1 MYYNTSNWI
10 IIHFFMS
17 TPIKKQSI
25 KDIDL
30 DITHY
35 DTDELLAMLNLRD
48 PSEDDIINATNRLIN
63 KANADRLPK
72 VADFFQQAQDTL
84 LDELDKQDPPQ
95 ADLVPAAQQ
104 EDPAAQQ
111 EDPDQE
117 DADQQEDPDQEDQD
131 QQEDPDADP
140 APEDDAMDD
149 PKSSSNQLG
158 QWWRNEYLKQADKV
172 QADKTTDRKNK
183 IQVLQGNRHMPTKRE
198 KLGVNETYQV
208 PVAQGTLN
216 PNLKNTINRLVNIDS
231 QYRQII
237 TPNSE
242 NPLGPASPTNYT
254 LDLTENL
261 TNVLSIKL
269 NSIQIP
275 FSWYAIDI
283 TSGTNVLFYRQMG
296 VTTPYTPF
304 TITPGNYTPAQ
315 LQAYMNPT
323 TPSTFSSIFNTS
335 FNAVDGKMTITNV
348 SATPYTILFFDP
360 TYRIPYTALPG
371 MNAQEINDAIAASK
385 VNSNLGWLMG
395 YRGTNQV
402 PVVPNKLIYDFPI
415 NFNIWVAG
423 GNGTGTNPLAYSL
436 NGIDWTASAN
446 GNTIFGQCESVAWNG
461 RMWVAGGSGINTIA
475 YSYDGKTWNP
485 SANGNS
491 LFSICTTVAWN
502 GFMWV
507 AGGNGTNPLAYSLN
521 GIDWTA
527 SANGAAIF
535 GTVCN
540 SVAWNG
546 SMWVACGNAG
556 AGLNVLGR
564 SSDGTNW
571 TASANGNL
579 MFTLYAHTVAWNGT
593 NRWVAGGAGTQTLAY
608 SPDGNTW
615 TASANGNSMFG
626 YCESVAWNGS
636 NRWVAGGSGAT
647 TLAYSPDGNTWTA
660 SFNGISVIT
669 NYVYSVAWNG
679 SSWVAGGFGT
689 NTLAYSS
696 DGNTWTASANGN
708 SLFSNVLAVNSSS
721 GGYAVTA
728 EALADTYGPKYILL
742 VLDDYNQN
750 HLNKGLVTIA
760 TNDTRL
766 SLPSYFNPG
775 IAVTCDASGNPT
787 YVQSAPRQLTQ
798 AQLYSIN
805 AINQNRNNT
814 TIDRYTGPT
823 TTDVL
828 ALIPV
833 KTNSLQSGQ
842 PYTEFGSS
850 MQINERVYFGP
861 VNIER
866 MKVQLVD
873 DKGNILNLHGNDW
886 CFTLATTHLYEY

>member
-10 IIHFFMS
+10 IIHFFMT

-117 DADQQEDPDQEDQD
+117 DPDQDQDQQEDPEQEDP
-131 QQEDPDADP
+131 DPDADP

-304 TITPGNYTPAQ
+304 VVEPGNYTPAQ

-323 TPSTFSSIFNTS
+323 PASTFSGIFDVS
-335 FNAVDGKMTITNV
+335 FNAINGKMSI
-348 SATPYTILFFDP
+348 ATQSSIGDAYEILFFDP
-360 TYRIPYTALPG
+360 TYQIQYTALSG
-371 MNAQEINDAIAASK
+371 MNEQEINDAIAASK

-395 YRGTNQV
+395 YRGNNN
-402 PVVPNKLIYDFPI
+402 PVPNKLIYMIP
-415 NFNIWVAG
+415 
-423 GNGTGTNPLAYSL
+423 AY
-436 NGIDWTASAN
+436 
-446 GNTIFGQCESVAWNG
+446 
-461 RMWVAGGSGINTIA
+461 
-475 YSYDGKTWNP
+475 
-485 SANGNS
+485 
-491 LFSICTTVAWN
+491 
-502 GFMWV
+502 
-507 AGGNGTNPLAYSLN
+507 
-521 GIDWTA
+521 
-527 SANGAAIF
+527 
-535 GTVCN
+535 
-540 SVAWNG
+540 
-546 SMWVACGNAG
+546 
-556 AGLNVLGR
+556 
-564 SSDGTNW
+564 
-571 TASANGNL
+571 
-579 MFTLYAHTVAWNGT
+579 
-593 NRWVAGGAGTQTLAY
+593 
-608 SPDGNTW
+608 
-615 TASANGNSMFG
+615 
-626 YCESVAWNGS
+626 
-636 NRWVAGGSGAT
+636 T
-647 TLAYSPDGNTWTA
+647 TLPS
-660 SFNGISVIT
+660 
-669 NYVYSVAWNG
+669 
-679 SSWVAGGFGT
+679 GT
-689 NTLAYSS
+689 I
-696 DGNTWTASANGN
+696 
-708 SLFSNVLAVNSSS
+708 
-721 GGYAVTA
+721 TA

-833 KTNSLQSGQ
+833 KTYSLQSGQ

>member
-1 MYYNTSNWI
+1 MYYNTGNWI

-25 KDIDL
+25 QDIDL

-104 EDPAAQQ
+104 EDPDADQ
-111 EDPDQE
+111 EDPDP
-117 DADQQEDPDQEDQD
+117 DADQDQD
-131 QQEDPDADP
+131 QEDPDADP
-140 APEDDAMDD
+140 APEDTATDD
-149 PKSSSNQLG
+149 TKSSSNQLG

-208 PVAQGTLN
+208 PVVQGTLN

-283 TSGTNVLFYRQMG
+283 TSGTNVLFYRKI
-296 VTTPYTPF
+296 VDPSYTPF
-304 TITPGNYTPAQ
+304 VVEPGNYTPAQ

-323 TPSTFSSIFNTS
+323 LPSTFSTIFNVS
-335 FNAVDGKMTITNV
+335 FNAINGKMSIATQSTIAV
-348 SATPYTILFFDP
+348 PYEILFFDP
-360 TYRIPYTALPG
+360 TYQIPLSTSPPPSS
-371 MNAQEINDAIAASK
+371 EVNDAIAASK

-402 PVVPNKLIYDFPI
+402 PVVPNKLIYTIP
-415 NFNIWVAG
+415 
-423 GNGTGTNPLAYSL
+423 AY
-436 NGIDWTASAN
+436 
-446 GNTIFGQCESVAWNG
+446 
-461 RMWVAGGSGINTIA
+461 
-475 YSYDGKTWNP
+475 
-485 SANGNS
+485 
-491 LFSICTTVAWN
+491 
-502 GFMWV
+502 
-507 AGGNGTNPLAYSLN
+507 
-521 GIDWTA
+521 
-527 SANGAAIF
+527 
-535 GTVCN
+535 
-540 SVAWNG
+540 
-546 SMWVACGNAG
+546 
-556 AGLNVLGR
+556 
-564 SSDGTNW
+564 
-571 TASANGNL
+571 
-579 MFTLYAHTVAWNGT
+579 
-593 NRWVAGGAGTQTLAY
+593 
-608 SPDGNTW
+608 
-615 TASANGNSMFG
+615 
-626 YCESVAWNGS
+626 
-636 NRWVAGGSGAT
+636 T
-647 TLAYSPDGNTWTA
+647 TLPS
-660 SFNGISVIT
+660 
-669 NYVYSVAWNG
+669 
-679 SSWVAGGFGT
+679 GT
-689 NTLAYSS
+689 I
-696 DGNTWTASANGN
+696 
-708 SLFSNVLAVNSSS
+708 
-721 GGYAVTA
+721 TA

-775 IAVTCDASGNPT
+775 IAVSCDASGNPT

-814 TIDRYTGPT
+814 TVDRYTGPT

-833 KTNSLQSGQ
+833 KTYSLQSGQ

-850 MQINERVYFGP
+850 LQINERVYFGP

>member
-1 MYYNTSNWI
+1 MT
-10 IIHFFMS
+10 
-17 TPIKKQSI
+17 TPIKKQAF

-48 PSEDDIINATNRLIN
+48 PSEDDIINATTRLIN

-95 ADLVPAAQQ
+95 ADLVPVAQQ
-104 EDPAAQQ
+104 EEAGPQEDPQ
-111 EDPDQE
+111 EDPDP
-117 DADQQEDPDQEDQD
+117 DPDQ
-131 QQEDPDADP
+131 DP
-140 APEDDAMDD
+140 APEDDSKDS
-149 PKSSSNQLG
+149 KSSNQLG

-183 IQVLQGNRHMPTKRE
+183 IQVLQGNRHMPTKRD

-296 VTTPYTPF
+296 ATAPYTPF
-304 TITPGNYTPAQ
+304 VVEPGNYTPAQ

-323 TPSTFSSIFNTS
+323 PASTFSGIFDVS
-335 FNAVDGKMTITNV
+335 FNPINGKMSIATQSTIAV
-348 SATPYTILFFDP
+348 SYEILFFDP
-360 TYRIPYTALPG
+360 TYQIPYTALSG
-371 MNAQEINDAIAASK
+371 MNAQEINDSIAASK

-395 YRGTNQV
+395 YRGNNPQ
-402 PVVPNKLIYDFPI
+402 VPNKLIYTIP
-415 NFNIWVAG
+415 A
-423 GNGTGTNPLAYSL
+423 NGTP
-436 NGIDWTASAN
+436 I
-446 GNTIFGQCESVAWNG
+446 
-461 RMWVAGGSGINTIA
+461 
-475 YSYDGKTWNP
+475 
-485 SANGNS
+485 
-491 LFSICTTVAWN
+491 
-502 GFMWV
+502 
-507 AGGNGTNPLAYSLN
+507 
-521 GIDWTA
+521 
-527 SANGAAIF
+527 
-535 GTVCN
+535 
-540 SVAWNG
+540 
-546 SMWVACGNAG
+546 
-556 AGLNVLGR
+556 
-564 SSDGTNW
+564 
-571 TASANGNL
+571 
-579 MFTLYAHTVAWNGT
+579 
-593 NRWVAGGAGTQTLAY
+593 
-608 SPDGNTW
+608 
-615 TASANGNSMFG
+615 
-626 YCESVAWNGS
+626 
-636 NRWVAGGSGAT
+636 
-647 TLAYSPDGNTWTA
+647 
-660 SFNGISVIT
+660 
-669 NYVYSVAWNG
+669 
-679 SSWVAGGFGT
+679 
-689 NTLAYSS
+689 
-696 DGNTWTASANGN
+696 
-708 SLFSNVLAVNSSS
+708 
-721 GGYAVTA
+721 VTA

-766 SLPSYFNPG
+766 SLPSYYTPS
-775 IAVTCDASGNPT
+775 IPVVCDASGNPT

-833 KTNSLQSGQ
+833 KTYSLQSGQ

-873 DKGNILNLHGNDW
+873 DKGNLLNLHGNDW